1 MMMKTNT
8 ARIGS
13 FILVL
18 VTIISLTACGNTNS
32 GAAAKI
38 EQRRTTNYGTVDWTT
53 AAQGYVTFTASGS
66 DRVLV
71 LQSSDGT
78 KAFFSA
84 SKGET
89 IVAPLPSGG
98 GAYQY
103 AIGHSASDGAG
114 LYIDDKDSF
123 IAAG

>member
-1 MMMKTNT
+1 MRKTNT
-8 ARIGS
+8 ARIGP

-18 VTIISLTACGNTNS
+18 VTIISLTACGS
-32 GAAAKI
+32 SSSGGAANH
-38 EQRRTTNYGTVDWTT
+38 ETMSVTNYGTVDWST
-53 AAQGYVTFTASGS
+53 AAHGYVTFTASES
-66 DRVLV
+66 NRVLV

-103 AIGHSASDGAG
+103 AIGHSVPNDAG
-114 LYIDDKDSF
+114 IYIDYKNSF
-123 IAAG
+123 NAVG

>member
-1 MMMKTNT
+1 MMKTIP
-8 ARIGS
+8 ARIVP

-18 VTIISLTACGNTNS
+18 VTIVSLTACSSTGC
-32 GAAAKI
+32 GVAANN
-38 EQRRTTNYGTVDWTT
+38 ETMSVTNYGTVDWST
-53 AAQGYVTFTASGS
+53 AAHGYVTFTASES
-66 DRVLV
+66 NRVLV

-103 AIGHSASDGAG
+103 AIGHSAPNDAG
-114 LYIDDKDSF
+114 IYIDYKNSF
-123 IAAG
+123 NAVG